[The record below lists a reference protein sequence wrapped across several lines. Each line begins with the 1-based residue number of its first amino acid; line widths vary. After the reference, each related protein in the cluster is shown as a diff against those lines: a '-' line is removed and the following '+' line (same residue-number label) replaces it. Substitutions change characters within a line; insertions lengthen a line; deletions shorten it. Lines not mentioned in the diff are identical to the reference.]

1 MAEIKL
7 HGSQARHA
15 SACYK
20 HVVVTLK
27 PGQTISQLRETP
39 TAWSAI
45 QSGDRSLILNKGDE
59 VTVVSDDGRRKW
71 DRLPVL
77 KALEGSVWLGKP
89 PKVIDLDAVDLWE
102 NNVYRIVPVGTGFS
116 LQHKRGDRTEDD
128 IFLSVDKAK
137 HEALRRQ
144 PVQAA

>member
-1 MAEIKL
+1 MGIKL
-7 HGSQARHA
+7 HGSQVSKAE
-15 SACYK
+15 ACYR
-20 HVVVTLK
+20 HIVVTLK
-27 PGQTISQLRETP
+27 EGQPLSWLREHP
-39 TAWSAI
+39 EAWSSVQA
-45 QSGDRSLILNKGDE
+45 GDRSLIVGRGDE
-59 VTVVSDDGRRKW
+59 VTIISSDGLEKA

-89 PKVIDLDAVDLWE
+89 LRVIKLEQPPLWE

-116 LQHKRGDRTEDD
+116 LQNKRDERTEDD

-144 PVQAA
+144 PVRAA